1 MRLKSSNREMFEWI
15 RALVIALVIALVV
28 RFFFFSPIV
37 VDGPSMQPTLD
48 DRDRMIV
55 NKFVYNVRE
64 PERFEIIVFHASEQ
78 SDYIKRVI
86 GLPGEHVS
94 YENEKLY
101 IDGEEI
107 EEPFKDRLEDNQA
120 HYMETD
126 PFILEMLPGGYA
138 SIPEG
143 YVLVLGDNRN
153 NSTDSRTFGLVDIDS
168 IVGKVSMTYWPLNRI
183 QFMKDR

>member
-1 MRLKSSNREMFEWI
+1 MRMKSSNSEMFEWI

-28 RFFFFSPIV
+28 RFFLFSPII
-37 VDGPSMQPTLD
+37 VDGPSMQPTLE

-55 NKFVYNVRE
+55 NKFVYNIRE

-78 SDYIKRVI
+78 SDYIKRVV
-86 GLPGEHVS
+86 GLPGEHVA
-94 YENEKLY
+94 YQNEKLF
-101 IDGEEI
+101 INGEEI
-107 EEPFKDRLEDNQA
+107 KEPFKERLEDGEA
-120 HYMETD
+120 HYMETE
-126 PFILEMLPGGYA
+126 PFTLEMLPGSYA
-138 SIPEG
+138 TIPEG

-153 NSTDSRTFGLVDIDS
+153 NSTDSRTFGLVEIDS